1 MSKDNIK
8 NDKVLPV
15 EQRKACPGHPGEIL
29 KELYIDTYKDLTVN
43 KVARRAT
50 LSRAQ
55 VLGIINKTESV
66 GSYYADC
73 LADAL
78 KTTPGLWLKL
88 QANYDKWME
97 VNG

>member
-1 MSKDNIK
+1 MSKEKIEDE
-8 NDKVLPV
+8 KVLPV
-15 EQRKACPGHPGEIL
+15 EQLKVCPIHPGEIL
-29 KELYIDTYKDLTVN
+29 KELYIDGYKDLTIN
-43 KVARRAT
+43 KVAKRAT

-66 GSYYADC
+66 GGYYADC